1 MFKNLISSI
10 YIYLIVAATSAILS
24 GYFAYSWTSDYYVAK
39 IEHANILA
47 EKKINDIQRKGDEI
61 VANYIKQID
70 KLGSV
75 NASLQ
80 KQISSAVRTDSNA
93 TCAISSGFV
102 RVYDASAVG
111 EASTPSSTDGATS
124 AVDIATILSVAAENN
139 AKYLKVAQ
147 QLIDLQA
154 FENAR

>member
-10 YIYLIVAATSAILS
+10 YIYLIVAVTSAILS

-47 EKKINDIQRKGDEI
+47 EKKINDIQQKGDEI

-93 TCAISSGFV
+93 TCDISSGFV

-124 AVDIATILSVAAENN
+124 AIDIATILSVAAENN